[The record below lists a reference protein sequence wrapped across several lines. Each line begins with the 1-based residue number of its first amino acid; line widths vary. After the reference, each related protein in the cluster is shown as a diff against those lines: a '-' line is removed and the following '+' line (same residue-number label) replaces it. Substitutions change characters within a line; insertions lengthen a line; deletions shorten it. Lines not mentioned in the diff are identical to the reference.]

1 MLTGNERAQ
10 LEGKINTKIDESMA
24 ELKDIQMSNL
34 SINLQSTVRY
44 QRGDSLNNFDAGD
57 DQTVSGHNDAPARLD
72 KNYIV
77 RYKEVLNEAKS

>member
-1 MLTGNERAQ
+1 M
-10 LEGKINTKIDESMA
+10 
-24 ELKDIQMSNL
+24 
-34 SINLQSTVRY
+34 
-44 QRGDSLNNFDAGD
+44 NNFDAGD